1 MKSSYAREPRQDC
14 RPLSKTSHGI
24 QRSRAALPNPQ
35 GRRSDM
41 SHVSMHDID
50 QMSMEQML
58 RRLEELREELLQ
70 LRAQQA
76 LGGSSSNPG
85 EFKQT
90 RRSIARL
97 LTSINSER
105 KE

>member
-1 MKSSYAREPRQDC
+1 MLLGILKSKVRITQ
-14 RPLSKTSHGI
+14 I
-24 QRSRAALPNPQ
+24 V
-35 GRRSDM
+35 GRRNEMGHLST
-41 SHVSMHDID
+41 HEID

-58 RRLEELREELLQ
+58 RRLDEMREELLQ

-97 LTSINSER
+97 LTSINKER

>member
-1 MKSSYAREPRQDC
+1 MLRVLLGIRKSKVRITQ
-14 RPLSKTSHGI
+14 I
-24 QRSRAALPNPQ
+24 V
-35 GRRSDM
+35 GRRNEMGHLST
-41 SHVSMHDID
+41 HEID

-58 RRLEELREELLQ
+58 RRLEEMREELLQ

-97 LTSINSER
+97 LTSINKER